1 VAGARLGLDVPIR
14 QILAKD
20 YGAFS
25 PEDVETL
32 AAAFEAALGNLGLV
46 DRNDPATEL
55 VAQVVIRLAKEGERD
70 PKRLAEK
77 ATGVVRGCSQVQFP
91 DLQMRPVRIRHAAY
105 KIGERSWQTGQIS
118 IVVSHKSAR
127 GSQKHTHPSVA
138 AGCRS

>member
-1 VAGARLGLDVPIR
+1 MGRHRTPNSKNVMLSLAVPARVWGLDVPIR

-46 DRNDPATEL
+46 DRNDPATAL
-55 VAQVVIRLAKEGERD
+55 LAQVVIRLAKEGERD

-77 ATGVVRGCSQVQFP
+77 AIGVVRGSN
-91 DLQMRPVRIRHAAY
+91 
-105 KIGERSWQTGQIS
+105 
-118 IVVSHKSAR
+118 
-127 GSQKHTHPSVA
+127 
-138 AGCRS
+138 

>member
-20 YGAFS
+20 YGAFG

-46 DRNDPATEL
+46 DRSDPATAL
-55 VAQVVIRLAKEGERD
+55 VAEVVIRLAKEGERD

-77 ATGVVRGCSQVQFP
+77 AVGVVRGS
-91 DLQMRPVRIRHAAY
+91 
-105 KIGERSWQTGQIS
+105 S
-118 IVVSHKSAR
+118 
-127 GSQKHTHPSVA
+127 
-138 AGCRS
+138 